1 MRLLSGALLWMV
13 CCAPIPSARAE
24 AVEVGRG
31 VMCDTVDQVKHFV
44 ALRSDGMEPQ
54 AALTVINKEA
64 GDNSHCNFGL
74 VMFSGEESIAELS
87 VNGRPISILR
97 IVVHAV
103 GNGSAWRQVPQTVQ
117 YTPLPEKG
125 QMI

>member
-1 MRLLSGALLWMV
+1 MRFFGGALLLIV
-13 CCAPIPSARAE
+13 CYVPLNARAE
-24 AVEVGRG
+24 AVEVGHG
-31 VMCDTVDQVKHFV
+31 VMCDTVDQVERFV
-44 ALRSDGMEPQ
+44 SLRSGGMEPQ
-54 AALTVINKEA
+54 AALNAINREVGGNA
-64 GDNSHCNFGL
+64 ACNFG
-74 VMFSGEESIAELS
+74 VVIFSGEESIAELS
-87 VNGRPISILR
+87 VNGRLISILR